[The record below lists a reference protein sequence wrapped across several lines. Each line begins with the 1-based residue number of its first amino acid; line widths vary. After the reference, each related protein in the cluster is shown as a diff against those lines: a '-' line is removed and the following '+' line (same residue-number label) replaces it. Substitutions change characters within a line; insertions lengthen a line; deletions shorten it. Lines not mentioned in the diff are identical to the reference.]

1 MGYLRPSDR
10 LSLDPDALIA
20 DAKSLALGLASSNY
34 KAPRKRRFKAAGSG
48 GRGAIELF
56 LYQMNQGGYA
66 TNHDVTVGKAI
77 ARVMTGGDRPEGS
90 WMTEEDVLDLERE
103 GFLKL
108 LGTKETQARI
118 QHMLTTNKPLRN

>member
-1 MGYLRPSDR
+1 MFI
-10 LSLDPDALIA
+10 LDPDALIA
-20 DAKSLALGLASSNY
+20 DAKSLALGLANGGY
-34 KAPRKRRFKAAGSG
+34 KAPRKRRFKAAGEG
-48 GRGAIELF
+48 GRAAIELF

-77 ARVMTGGDRPEGS
+77 AHVMTGGNRPEGS
-90 WMTEEDVLDLERE
+90 WISEQDVLDLERE